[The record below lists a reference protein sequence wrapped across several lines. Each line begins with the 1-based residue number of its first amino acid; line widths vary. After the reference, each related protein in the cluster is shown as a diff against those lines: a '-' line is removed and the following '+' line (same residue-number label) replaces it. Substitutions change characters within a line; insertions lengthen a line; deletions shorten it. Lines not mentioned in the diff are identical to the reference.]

1 MVSLLVR
8 NVRAVL
14 EKEKIPY
21 RLDFGTLLGAVRG
34 GDIISWDDDCDIT
47 IPRKHRDRAFRA
59 LQTILGDKRRVIRN
73 LPVDGAHSRY
83 QSGQV

>member
-34 GDIISWDDDCDIT
+34 GDIISWDDDWRHYHPAKAPGQGIPCATNDIG
-47 IPRKHRDRAFRA
+47 R
-59 LQTILGDKRRVIRN
+59 
-73 LPVDGAHSRY
+73 
-83 QSGQV
+83 